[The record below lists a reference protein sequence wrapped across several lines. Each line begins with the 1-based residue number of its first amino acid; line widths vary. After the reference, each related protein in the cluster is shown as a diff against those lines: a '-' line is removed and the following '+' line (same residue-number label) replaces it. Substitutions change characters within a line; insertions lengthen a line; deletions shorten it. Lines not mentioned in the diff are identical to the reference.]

1 MKKII
6 SIVGIGNEIRRDDG
20 TGIYVVC
27 SLKEILPSEIDVI
40 EISDDIS
47 KLLEIND
54 YYNKVIIID
63 AVRSHNNPGKI
74 YRYDLRTQKLPV
86 IFSNYSTH
94 SFNLAEAIE
103 LGLKLNKLPPEL
115 IIYGIEG
122 KNFETGVGL
131 SDEVLKAVPE
141 IINTIQN
148 EIRKVLKEHLSYQTE
163 IKKAGFVTGS
173 KLL

>member
-1 MKKII
+1 MKKVI
-6 SIVGIGNEIRRDDG
+6 SIVGIGNEFRRDDG
-20 TGIYVVC
+20 SSIYVAR

-74 YRYDLRTQKLPV
+74 YRYDLRTQKLPA

-131 SDEVLKAVPE
+131 SDEVLKAVRE
-141 IINTIQN
+141 IINKIQN
-148 EIRKVLKEHLSYQTE
+148 EIRESLKEQLSNQTE